1 MEAELEPLPIEMIDT
16 NRYVLN
22 HRFQRIHFETFFF
35 FAGGGL
41 IAASLLGGT
50 ASEVTTTEE
59 STLFSSRVVTSAG
72 PA

>member
-1 MEAELEPLPIEMIDT
+1 MEAKSESLPIKMIDT

-22 HRFQRIHFETFFF
+22 HSVQRIHFETFFF

-59 STLFSSRVVTSAG
+59 STLFSFRVVTSAG